1 MNAPLPAAAL
11 DRAALYGHTGAAP
24 AGITTS
30 QTIGP
35 FFHDGLRWAEEATA
49 RIATDAPL
57 VEVSGIVHDGQGAPI
72 VDAMLEA
79 WTPAAVAHE
88 QGAPVPGWR
97 RAYTGEDGRF
107 VLRLSRPTGA
117 AAGQPL
123 AYVTVF
129 ARGVLKHQF
138 TAVFAA
144 DAPGLD
150 GAALLAQ
157 VPAERR
163 ATLLAQ
169 PEGGGYRWDVHMQ
182 GPRETV
188 FLDYR

>member
-1 MNAPLPAAAL
+1 MNAPTPVAAL
-11 DRAALYGHTGAAP
+11 DRAAQYGHTGAAP
-24 AGITTS
+24 SGITTS

-35 FFHDGLRWAEEATA
+35 FFHDGLRWAQEATA
-49 RIATDAPL
+49 QVVTDAPV
-57 VEVSGIVHDGQGAPI
+57 VEVSGIVYDGAGTPV

-107 VLRLSRPTGA
+107 VLRLSRPEGA
-117 AAGQPL
+117 LPGTPL

-138 TAVFAA
+138 TAVHAA

-150 GAALLAQ
+150 GAALLSQ

-163 ATLLAQ
+163 ATLLAR
-169 PEGGGYRWDVHMQ
+169 PEGTGYRWDVHLQ
-182 GPRETV
+182 GAHETV
-188 FLDYR
+188 FFEYR